1 MAKKSTKKEVVEE
14 EVKNVETVE
23 TEQVTT
29 EQPTE
34 QPIEEEAPAT
44 TEEEPVVE
52 SGPSEELAPEEPSPV
67 VEEEIGE
74 TPYGPEEATIEKV
87 EEAINDAEADFTVPE
102 NEGEQPVVL
111 DDNLAEVNQVE
122 KEFNDLKAEFDT
134 EIEKAET
141 PEQQEEIIKQEIKKA
156 EGLKARAKK
165 IIKSVDNAG
174 FTSTWNGMSYDL

>member
-1 MAKKSTKKEVVEE
+1 MAKKNTKKEVVEE
-14 EVKNVETVE
+14 EVKKVETVE

-29 EQPTE
+29 EQPV
-34 QPIEEEAPAT
+34 EEAPAT
-44 TEEEPVVE
+44 AEEEPVVE

-67 VEEEIGE
+67 VEEE
-74 TPYGPEEATIEKV
+74 PTIEKV
-87 EEAINDAEADFTVPE
+87 EDAIEKVEADFTTPE
-102 NEGEQPVVL
+102 DEGEQPVVL

-122 KEFNDLKAEFDT
+122 KEFNDLKAEFDA